1 MMHKQPCNQNK
12 IMFAT
17 LTTKYCFARLWYLAP
32 LSHQNS
38 AEPDTG
44 GQEWQAALWSLQ
56 KWCEFALTVGSS
68 EKSSLLFKML
78 HSAKRVCNHF
88 LSSLAPPPFQADMS
102 WVLRSKHHFLTYFRR
117 ACFDVPLYALL
128 REIKAKH
135 YCYFTKE
142 GTNIFISE
150 DKESWH

>member
-1 MMHKQPCNQNK
+1 MVLKKPRNQNK
-12 IMFAT
+12 IVFAT
-17 LTTKYCFARLWYLAP
+17 FTTKYCFARLWYLAP

-38 AEPDTG
+38 VEPDMG
-44 GQEWQAALWSLQ
+44 GQEWQAALWNLL
-56 KWCEFALTVGSS
+56 KWCEVALTVGSS

-78 HSAKRVCNHF
+78 HSATRVWNHF
-88 LSSLAPPPFQADMS
+88 LSPLAPPPFQADMC

-117 ACFDVPLYALL
+117 TCFDVPLYALL

-142 GTNIFISE
+142 ETNMFVSE